1 MEQDA
6 KMLQTRL
13 LQLEV
18 LLSQATKIQSDLIEK
33 LPDEE
38 KKAFIESSEEISKL
52 SNEYAKVYSLVNVEG
67 TRSEK
72 ATISRE
78 YGSVKELLADI
89 GPAEIVTK
97 LKEDGDCWTSCET
110 CITSCLQCVTTIGL
124 NPENYCSFT
133 TLIFSPCRPKTAIAD
148 LGRAQ
153 SEIDEMYVKWTKE

>member
-18 LLSQATKIQSDLIEK
+18 LLSQATKIQSDLIDK

-38 KKAFIESSEEISKL
+38 KKVFIESSEEISKL

-72 ATISRE
+72 TAISRE
-78 YGSVKELLADI
+78 YRSIKELLADI
-89 GPAEIVTK
+89 GPAQVITK
-97 LKEDGDCWTSCET
+97 LKEESDCWTSCET
-110 CITSCLQCVTTIGL
+110 CITFCIQCVTSIGLDPSNHCNLSTVMFSHCKPITTIGDVMG
-124 NPENYCSFT
+124 SFN
-133 TLIFSPCRPKTAIAD
+133 
-148 LGRAQ
+148 
-153 SEIDEMYVKWTKE
+153 EIDEMYVKWTKE

>member
-18 LLSQATKIQSDLIEK
+18 LLSQASKLQNNLIDK

-38 KKAFIESSEEISKL
+38 KKALIENSEEISKL

-78 YGSVKELLADI
+78 YGSVKDLLEDV
-89 GPAEIVTK
+89 GPAEVVTK
-97 LKEDGDCWTSCET
+97 LKEAGDCWTSCEV
-110 CITSCLQCVTTIGL
+110 CITSCTQCITSIGLDGGGDLCVT
-124 NPENYCSFT
+124 S
-133 TLIFSPCRPKTAIAD
+133 LIFSPCRPKVAIGEQD
-148 LGRAQ
+148 FQ
-153 SEIDEMYVKWTKE
+153 NEIEEMYVKWTKE